1 MCEYCE
7 NPNKTI
13 TRHLIGVSAFV
24 GAGRLFLRFYDE
36 ELDRT
41 TVTGTNINYCP
52 MCGRDLVNT
61 KLENDLTD
69 PSASNKEKNKMAK
82 INKDLKKAA
91 TLAKKLIIDRDRIL
105 KSSDKIQKI
114 LLTTDLVIGGYKM
127 VQKLRK
133 QKNIFDELAD
143 VMNKRIALFQEVA
156 NKASEEK

>member
-1 MCEYCE
+1 M
-7 NPNKTI
+7 
-13 TRHLIGVSAFV
+13 A
-24 GAGRLFLRFYDE
+24 
-36 ELDRT
+36 
-41 TVTGTNINYCP
+41 
-52 MCGRDLVNT
+52 
-61 KLENDLTD
+61 
-69 PSASNKEKNKMAK
+69 KENKMAK

-91 TLAKKLIIDRDRIL
+91 TLAKKLIVDRDRIL

>member
-7 NPNKTI
+7 KPNKTI
-13 TRHLIGVSAFV
+13 TSHMIGVSAFV
-24 GAGRLFLRFYDE
+24 GAGRLLLRFDDE
-36 ELDRT
+36 ELNRAM
-41 TVTGTNINYCP
+41 VSGTKINFCP
-52 MCGRDLVNT
+52 MCRRNLT
-61 KLENDLTD
+61 NDFTPITQP
-69 PSASNKEKNKMAK
+69 PSRAKESKMTK

-143 VMNKRIALFQEVA
+143 VMNKRIALFQDVA

>member
-1 MCEYCE
+1 MFTLSSVVKIFLSCEK
-7 NPNKTI
+7 PNKTI
-13 TRHLIGVSAFV
+13 ASHLIGVSAILQIIF
-24 GAGRLFLRFYDE
+24 
-36 ELDRT
+36 T
-41 TVTGTNINYCP
+41 QINNN
-52 MCGRDLVNT
+52 RHSV
-61 KLENDLTD
+61 
-69 PSASNKEKNKMAK
+69 AKENKMAK

-143 VMNKRIALFQEVA
+143 VMNKRIALFQDVA
-156 NKASEEK
+156 AKASEEK